1 VINSCVSGTVLTTLF
16 EDMGAGGSKSY
27 SCLMKALHY
36 IKDPAARVLI
46 VRQTYPMLKISGGLW
61 DESFGMYPLFG
72 GVPKVQKMTWVFPNG
87 ATVQFAALPDNIKDW
102 QGLQASHILVDE
114 AAEFRESEIIFL
126 LSRLRSA
133 KYQGHLNLTMTCN
146 PDNSSFLF
154 KWVEYCLDEDGI
166 PKEGTENITRYFIAE
181 NNAIRWGDSVEEL
194 YEKYG
199 SGKTLGVDFI
209 PKSFRFIPLTVYDN
223 PVLLKNNPAYLA
235 NLLAQSRVDQ
245 LRYLYGSWTAR
256 DVGSMYFSRDW
267 CEIVD
272 YPPTNVTKR
281 VRSYDLAGTEKSPM
295 SKDNPDYTAGVK
307 MSKDSMGIY
316 YVEDAYRFR
325 KLTDGVLKEV
335 ISTAKADGLDDC
347 VVGIVRDG
355 GAGGAAAN
363 MFFVRQLAEQG
374 IAARS
379 TKMSGHSGKVQRFL
393 PFAAM
398 AEAGC
403 VKIVRGPWNDTFLNE
418 LESFTGGRSGHDDQV
433 DATSDAFNMIAKSIQ
448 LPTFVLPNFTKPSI
462 SNQLSV
468 D

>member
-1 VINSCVSGTVLTTLF
+1 
-16 EDMGAGGSKSY
+16 
-27 SCLMKALHY
+27 
-36 IKDPAARVLI
+36 
-46 VRQTYPMLKISGGLW
+46 VRAW
-61 DESFGMYPLFG
+61 DFA
-72 GVPKVQKMTWVFPNG
+72 
-87 ATVQFAALPDNIKDW
+87 ATVP
-102 QGLQASHILVDE
+102 S
-114 AAEFRESEIIFL
+114 ES
-126 LSRLRSA
+126 
-133 KYQGHLNLTMTCN
+133 N
-146 PDNSSFLF
+146 
-154 KWVEYCLDEDGI
+154 
-166 PKEGTENITRYFIAE
+166 
-181 NNAIRWGDSVEEL
+181 
-194 YEKYG
+194 
-199 SGKTLGVDFI
+199 
-209 PKSFRFIPLTVYDN
+209 
-223 PVLLKNNPAYLA
+223 
-235 NLLAQSRVDQ
+235 
-245 LRYLYGSWTAR
+245 R
-256 DVGSMYFSRDW
+256 D
-267 CEIVD
+267 
-272 YPPTNVTKR
+272 
-281 VRSYDLAGTEKSPM
+281 
-295 SKDNPDYTAGVK
+295 PDYTAGVK
-307 MSKDSMGIY
+307 ISRDKMGIY